1 MGKPVTVTLE
11 TIGILGTLPT
21 EFFQEVLI
29 CRENDFML
37 GKKQNTFITFLLTS
51 QGQKSQA
58 TLGRWQES

>member
-1 MGKPVTVTLE
+1 LGKPVTVTLE

-37 GKKQNTFITFLLTS
+37 GKKQNTFLLTS